1 MSSYSELIKNFER
14 IRAYMRE
21 FYVYGFKSRDGYNQK
36 SARSYDDERRRMES
50 ILGDHMSFVRTPEGK
65 NVFISIDSRTSLRNP
80 FYKAWKS
87 KSFTDGDITLHFII
101 FDILCSPEVALS
113 LPEIMRTIDEDYL
126 SAFES
131 PMMFDESTLRKK
143 LKEYC
148 AEGIVIAEKSGKR
161 MLYRRAEGFD
171 ISDYLDLLDFYS
183 EAAPCGVIGS
193 FLLDRARQH
202 KSAFG
207 FKHHYITGAMDSE
220 VLAALFT
227 AMRQKR
233 VITVTNHSRRSDE
246 PRRNR
251 IIPLRV
257 FISTQNGKQHLI
269 AYQPDFNNFRSLRID
284 YLSAVK
290 LEEVTPRFDEL
301 RAMLDRKQGNMWG
314 VVVNRGKRGKDP
326 LERVTFTVK
335 VEPNEDYIIKRLYRE
350 KRGGTVEKIDD
361 STYRFTADV
370 YETSE
375 IIPWIRT
382 FICRIVQLDFSNRTE
397 ENRFKRELEEL
408 YRSYG
413 IGKEADE

>member
-1 MSSYSELIKNFER
+1 M
-14 IRAYMRE
+14 
-21 FYVYGFKSRDGYNQK
+21 
-36 SARSYDDERRRMES
+36 
-50 ILGDHMSFVRTPEGK
+50 
-65 NVFISIDSRTSLRNP
+65 
-80 FYKAWKS
+80 
-87 KSFTDGDITLHFII
+87 
-101 FDILCSPEVALS
+101 
-113 LPEIMRTIDEDYL
+113 
-126 SAFES
+126 
-131 PMMFDESTLRKK
+131 
-143 LKEYC
+143 
-148 AEGIVIAEKSGKR
+148 IAEKSGKR

-171 ISDYLDLLDFYS
+171 LSDYLDLLDFYS

-193 FLLDRARQH
+193 FLLDRVRQH

-301 RAMLDRKQGNMWG
+301 RAMLNRNQGNMWG
-314 VVVNRGKRGKDP
+314 VVINRGRRGRTN
-326 LERVTFTVK
+326 LERVAFTVK
-335 VEPNEDYIIKRLYRE
+335 VAENEDYIVKRLYRE
-350 KRGGTVEKIDD
+350 KRNGTVEKIDD